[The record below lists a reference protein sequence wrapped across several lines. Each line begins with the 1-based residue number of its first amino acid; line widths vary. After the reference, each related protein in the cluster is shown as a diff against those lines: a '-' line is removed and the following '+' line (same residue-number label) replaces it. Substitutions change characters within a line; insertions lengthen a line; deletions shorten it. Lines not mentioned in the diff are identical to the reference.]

1 MRMSRGIFVHSMIS
15 TVLSV
20 VFLFSLSS
28 CGPKPTPTSQ
38 TLPTVPQVAGM
49 TVQPA
54 QTTAKPTVL
63 PPTAT
68 NTPVPEPD
76 TPPVLLSM
84 APQPGEEIAPTGLM
98 TITFNQPIDPAS
110 AAGALQFDP
119 PIPGTVNVHGQQ
131 LIFTPQKPLAREATY
146 KLHLRESLQAK
157 NGLHLTRPLTV
168 RFQVAGLLKVSS
180 VQPADGSAKVDPTS
194 KIVAVFNRPVVPL
207 TSVEKIANLP
217 GPLTI
222 TPRVAGHGE
231 WLNSALYQFIPDAP
245 LAAGQMYTV
254 QIDPNL
260 QDMGGNPLAKPVMW
274 RFTVQ
279 PPKLMKIVPK
289 AQKIAP
295 TQLFTLTF
303 NTALD
308 PASLQ
313 SHWHFINLETQ
324 QEINGTF
331 AWPQPQQLVFR
342 PTSRLPM
349 GTSLRLTLAAG
360 VQTADHGSQIPQTIR
375 HTWQTF
381 ALPAVLRTEPA
392 NGATNFPPMQSVM
405 LHVAGNWDRDTLTD
419 KTILIAPKPK
429 GASYWYG
436 RYDNRV
442 QIYFA
447 KEAHTRYTITLRS
460 DIKDIYGNTLGKNYQ
475 FSFTTGD
482 FSPSATVLRSGG
494 SVSAYDS
501 YQRPVKVAIR
511 YRNVG
516 KLHFRLY
523 ALPQVSPA
531 ELDQWNSKP
540 SPNAELLRE
549 WDQEL
554 ANPADNQFHVAL
566 IPLAGKDK
574 SLAEGFYR
582 LLVSASG
589 KDIYKHRSSFNYKDD
604 FRFFVTP
611 YNIVLKSSATGAL
624 VWVTDLHTGE
634 PVANVSLRLFR
645 EDSTIDGRTDAD
657 GLWRTTFTT
666 AANPWKKVTVFSNPQ
681 APNGYATN
689 RGPTVEGWAFDLPT
703 QYGIPGS
710 FNGDLYTD
718 RPIYRPGQTVYWKGI
733 IRSDDDGAYSV
744 PPAGTIAQV
753 TIRDPEGNKIVQT
766 EQPLNE
772 MGTLN
777 GKLPL
782 DEKAPLGRY
791 QLIVQLGEH
800 DTFYQPFLVAE
811 YRKPEF
817 QLDVSTDKKDYLAG
831 EKITAQ
837 LQATY
842 FFGGP
847 LNNAEVEWHLLRH
860 DAPFSWH
867 CPASATCPNYHFEG
881 FDYWTWRRPGE
892 AWDKSVS
899 DGSGVTDANGF
910 FTVTLPVDMSN
921 TISAQRFTVEFAVK
935 GSNGQYSA
943 GRTAV
948 RAHHGAKYIGSASKS
963 YVYRLGDE
971 SEVDFIAVDYHGQI
985 LARQPFTV
993 TVAKTTWHNVK
1004 KEENGNIYWVSE
1016 MVTTPVI
1023 STTLRTGADGKV
1035 AYRFR
1040 APDAG
1045 SYLIEAAVTDAAGR
1059 VTIGKNYIWVAG
1071 ANYIPWARQ
1080 NSNHLQIV
1088 ADKESYKPGDVAK
1101 VLVTSPYS
1109 KPVEALISVERGGV
1123 LDVYR
1128 QTLAS
1133 NNQILEIPIAES
1145 YVPNVFIS
1153 VLAVQGDAANEDRI
1167 ANTKVGYIELKVSDV
1182 NRQLHVTLT
1191 GKVQQAQPRQWV
1203 TYTLTA
1209 QDAAGNPVSAEF
1221 SVSVIDKA
1229 VLLLSTEGLHTLR
1242 ERFYAERGLGISTFA
1257 SSFLSME
1264 EIMANIKTNEALSP
1278 KGGGGGG
1285 TGVNARHYFPDNA
1298 YWRAVVN
1305 TDAKGKALFSFRL
1318 PDNLTTWQI
1327 KAKGVD
1333 ANTRVGEA
1341 KSDLTVNLPFMV
1353 RPVAPRF
1360 LTVGDQPEVAAIVH
1374 NNSNKSVSAHVTL
1387 AVQGASIDGEATQ
1400 TVSIPPAGRKRV
1412 AWPLRDVLGIA
1423 APNGAGQI
1431 VHLQWQGQAGALHDS
1446 VALTLPVYNY
1456 STPEV
1461 TATAGTVPTGGT
1473 ILEGVVLP
1481 PDAQLD
1487 RSQGTLKIT
1496 LQPSL
1501 AAAMQD
1507 GLHYLQHYPYECTEQ
1522 IVSRFL
1528 PNIITYRVLQ
1538 QNGIKNDA
1546 LRQALQEQVSTSL
1559 QKLYASQQ
1567 MDGGWGWWPQ
1577 DRETSPYITA
1587 YALWGL
1593 SIARAN
1599 GFPVSESVLSRAA
1612 RYMGGQLKTLRLSS
1626 SDYLFN
1632 QQAFYLFVLSE
1643 YERVSGQHSS
1653 MNLHYAVNA
1662 FAQRQKLNIEGKAL
1676 LAMSLKTL
1684 GGPEADVKALRSD
1697 LNNTAQTSGSG
1708 VFWEEKSPAWR
1719 LMGSDTRTTAVVL
1732 TALTRLTPR
1741 DGRLPMVVRWLMAA
1755 RSDGHWSTTQETA
1768 WSLIALSNWLQLS
1781 GALHPDYQASVQ
1793 LNNVP
1798 LWQSTVTEKDVQAK
1812 IVLQKSV
1819 QALLRNNLIA
1829 LRRRAAD
1836 DGQDTGQLYYLL
1848 DLRLF
1853 RPVEQIK
1860 PLNRGF
1866 VVQRSYT
1873 LYGHPDKPIA
1883 AAHVGDVIDVHLSLI
1898 LPADRLY
1905 VMVEDPIPAGTEPLD
1920 VNLNTTSR
1928 TIAGPGLS
1936 KETPQGQPD
1945 YWFWRPEHT
1954 EMHDQKVSFFARWLP
1969 AGSYDYHYQVRATLP
1984 GRYLTPPTVA
1994 SDMYFPELFG
2004 RTGGGTFQVLP

>member
-1 MRMSRGIFVHSMIS
+1 MRLSRGFLVRSLFS
-15 TVLSV
+15 VVLSV
-20 VFLFSLSS
+20 VFLFGLAS

-38 TLPTVPQVAGM
+38 ALPTAPQAAGM

-54 QTTAKPTVL
+54 QMTAEPTAL

-68 NTPVPEPD
+68 HTPVPEPD

-84 APQPGEEIAPTGLM
+84 VPQPGEEIAPTSPM

-110 AAGALQFDP
+110 AAGALQFEP
-119 PIPGTVNVHGQQ
+119 PIAGKLRVNGHQ
-131 LIFTPQKPLAREATY
+131 LIFTPQQPLPRETTY
-146 KLHLRESLQAK
+146 KLRLRESLQAQ

-180 VQPADGSAKVDPTS
+180 VQPADGSKKVDPTS
-194 KIVAVFNRPVVPL
+194 KIVVVFNRPVVPL

-222 TPRVAGHGE
+222 TPHVDGRGE
-231 WLNSALYQFIPDAP
+231 WINSAIYQFTPAVP
-245 LAAGQMYTV
+245 LAAGQTYSV
-254 QIDPNL
+254 KVAADL
-260 QDMGGNPLAKPVMW
+260 KDMSGSPLAKPVAW
-274 RFTVQ
+274 HFAVQ
-279 PPKLMKIVPK
+279 PPKVMTIAPK
-289 AQKIAP
+289 ARKIAP
-295 TQLFTLTF
+295 TQTFTLTF

-313 SHWHFINLETQ
+313 SHWHFVNLNTKK
-324 QEINGTF
+324 EIAGDF
-331 AWPQPQQLVFR
+331 AWPQPNQLVFR
-342 PTSRLPM
+342 PKADLPM
-349 GTSLRLTLAAG
+349 GTTFQLTIAAG
-360 VQTADHGSQIPQTIR
+360 VQTSGGGSQITRTVRQSWT
-375 HTWQTF
+375 TF

-392 NGATNFPPMQSVM
+392 NGATDFPPMQSVM
-405 LHVAGNWDRDTLTD
+405 LYVAGHWDQDSLTD
-419 KTILIAPKPK
+419 KTITIEPKPK
-429 GASYWYG
+429 RANYWYG
-436 RYDNRV
+436 SYNNRV

-447 KEAHTRYTITLRS
+447 KTAHTRYTITLHS
-460 DIKDIYGNTLGKNYQ
+460 DIKDVFGNDLGRDYR

-482 FSPSATVLRSGG
+482 FAPSATVLRSNGAI
-494 SVSAYDS
+494 SAYDS
-501 YQRPVKVAIR
+501 YLRPVKVAVR
-511 YRNVG
+511 YRNVDQ
-516 KLHFRLY
+516 LHFRLY
-523 ALPQVSPA
+523 ALPKVSPDA
-531 ELDQWNSKP
+531 LERWDRKP
-540 SPNAELLRE
+540 MAGAELLRE
-549 WDQEL
+549 WDQKL
-554 ANPADNQFHVAL
+554 AHPDDNQFHVAL
-566 IPLAGKDK
+566 IPLAGQGK

-582 LLVSASG
+582 LLVSAPG
-589 KDIYKHRSSFNYKDD
+589 QNDYKHRSGFNYKDD
-604 FRFFVTP
+604 FRFLVTP

-624 VWVTDLHTGE
+624 VWVTDLRTGE
-634 PVANVSLRLFR
+634 PVAGVPLRLFR
-645 EDSTIDGRTDAD
+645 DKGVLDGVTDAD
-657 GLWRTTFTT
+657 GLWRTTF
-666 AANPWKKVTVFSNPQ
+666 AEAVSPWKKVTVFSNPQ

-733 IRSDDDGAYSV
+733 IRTDNDGAYSV
-744 PPAGTIAQV
+744 PPAGTVARV
-753 TIRDPEGNKIVQT
+753 TIRDPEGNKILQT

-777 GKLPL
+777 GKLLL

-791 QLIVQLGEH
+791 QLMVKLGEH

-831 EKITAQ
+831 EEIIARVH
-837 LQATY
+837 ATY

-847 LNNAEVEWHLLRH
+847 LNDAKVEWHLLRH

-867 CPASATCPNYHFEG
+867 CPASETCPNYHFEG

-910 FTVTLPVDMSN
+910 FTVTLPVDLSD
-921 TISAQRFTVEFAVK
+921 TTGAQRFTVEFDVE

-948 RAHHGAKYIGSASKS
+948 RGHHGANYIGSASKS

-971 SEVDFIAVDYHGQI
+971 SEVDFIAVNYHGEI
-985 LARQPFTV
+985 LPRQPFTV

-1004 KEENGNIYWVSE
+1004 KEENGNIFWVSE
-1016 MVTTPVI
+1016 MVETPVI
-1023 STTLRTGADGKV
+1023 TTTLRTDADGKI

-1040 APDAG
+1040 VRDAG
-1045 SYLIEAAVTDAAGR
+1045 SYVIKATVADDAGR
-1059 VTIGKNYIWVAG
+1059 VTVGKNYIWVAG
-1071 ANYIPWARQ
+1071 ANYIPWPRQ
-1080 NSNHLQIV
+1080 NSNHLQLV

-1109 KPVEALISVERGGV
+1109 EPVEALISIERGGV

-1133 NNQILEIPIAES
+1133 NNQILEIPIAEA
-1145 YVPNVFIS
+1145 YVPDVFIS
-1153 VLAVQGDAANEDRI
+1153 VVAVQGDAANGDKI
-1167 ANTKVGYIELKVSDV
+1167 ANTKVGYIELKVSDA

-1191 GKVQQAQPRQWV
+1191 GNVRQAQPRQWV

-1209 QDAAGNPVSAEF
+1209 KDAAGNPVSAEF

-1264 EIMANIKTNEALSP
+1264 EVMANVKTNEALSP
-1278 KGGGGGG
+1278 KGGGGSGANNN
-1285 TGVNARHYFPDNA
+1285 VRHYFPDNA
-1298 YWRAVVN
+1298 YWRAVLD
-1305 TDAKGKALFSFRL
+1305 TDAEGKAVFSFRL
-1318 PDNLTTWQI
+1318 PDNLTTWQVEV
-1327 KAKGVD
+1327 KGVD

-1360 LTVGDQPEVAAIVH
+1360 LTVGDKPEVAAIVH
-1374 NNSNKSVSAHVTL
+1374 NNSAKAVAARVTL
-1387 AVQGASIDGEATQ
+1387 AVQGAKIDGDAAQ
-1400 TVSIPPAGRKRV
+1400 TVSIPAGGRKRV
-1412 AWPLRDVLGIA
+1412 AWPLRDVLGMA
-1423 APNGAGQI
+1423 APNGVGKI
-1431 VHLQWQGQAGALHDS
+1431 IRLQWEGQAGALHDS

-1461 TATAGTVPTGGT
+1461 TATAGTVPAGGT
-1473 ILEGVVLP
+1473 ILEGVALP

-1487 RSQGTLKIT
+1487 RSQGELKVT

-1501 AAAMQD
+1501 AATMQD
-1507 GLHYLQHYPYECTEQ
+1507 SLRYLEHYPYECIEQ
-1522 IVSRFL
+1522 TVSRFL
-1528 PNIITYRVLQ
+1528 PNILTYRVLQ

-1546 LRQALQEQVSTSL
+1546 LRKNLQEQVSISL
-1559 QKLYASQQ
+1559 QKLYASQH

-1593 SIARAN
+1593 SIAREN
-1599 GFPVSESVLSRAA
+1599 NFPVSESVLSRAA
-1612 RYMGGQLKTLRLSS
+1612 RYVGGQLTTLKLT
-1626 SDYLFN
+1626 DANYLYD
-1632 QQAFYLFVLSE
+1632 QQAFYLFVLGE
-1643 YERVSGQHSS
+1643 YDRVSGQNGS

-1662 FAQRQKLNIEGKAL
+1662 FAQRQKLNVEGKAL
-1676 LAMSLKTL
+1676 LAISLKAL
-1684 GGPEADVKALRSD
+1684 GGPEEDIKALLSD
-1697 LNNTAQTSGSG
+1697 LNNVAQTSGSG

-1732 TALTRLTPR
+1732 TALIRLTPQ

-1768 WSLIALSNWLQLS
+1768 WSLIALSDWLQLS
-1781 GALHPDYQASVQ
+1781 GELHPDYRATVQ
-1793 LNNVP
+1793 LNHVP
-1798 LWQSTVTEKDVQAK
+1798 LWDGHIGEQDVRK
-1812 IVLQKSV
+1812 EIVLRKSV
-1819 QALLRNNLIA
+1819 QALLRNNLVT
-1829 LRRRAAD
+1829 LRRRAGD
-1836 DGQDTGQLYYLL
+1836 DGKDTGQLYYSLG
-1848 DLRLF
+1848 LRLF
-1853 RPVEQIK
+1853 RPVDQIK
-1860 PLNRGF
+1860 PLDRGF

-1873 LYGHPDKPIA
+1873 LYGHPDKPITT
-1883 AAHVGDVIDVHLSLI
+1883 AHVGDVIDVHLSLI
-1898 LPADRLY
+1898 LPAGRLY

-1928 TIAGPGLS
+1928 TVSGPGLS
-1936 KETPQGQPD
+1936 KETKTGRPD

-1984 GRYLTPPTVA
+1984 GRYFTPPAVA

-2004 RTGGGTFQVLP
+2004 RTGGGIFQVLP